1 MDITEIPALYRQ
13 NHDIAPDTFG
23 QLVNVAKLFAR
34 FHGGT
39 LDTSRLSASLANQ
52 WLLARKESDV
62 SASTV
67 KGNRTSLLML
77 WREAHDL
84 GYAPPIEKV
93 RTVKVPEII
102 PVAFTREELVKLI
115 AACATLTGKFRRV
128 PIRRRVYFES
138 LFESAYD
145 TALRLGDL
153 LSIERTWIWPGGYI
167 SIVQKKTGH
176 SQRVLLR
183 PSTIIRIDECMA
195 DWPGRAHIW
204 PQFSSDRK
212 RFYEY
217 VRRLVQA
224 AGIRKGTMKW
234 IRRSSASYVEREH
247 PGCGARHLG
256 HRTPGLAEKF
266 YFDPSIVSREQPLP
280 PPLAG

>member
-13 NHDIAPDTFG
+13 NHDITQDTFG
-23 QLVNVAKLFAR
+23 QLINVARLLAR
-34 FHGGT
+34 FAGGT
-39 LDTSRLSASLANQ
+39 LDTARLSASLVNQ
-52 WLLARKESDV
+52 WLLARKDNGT
-62 SASTV
+62 AAATIN
-67 KGNRTSLLML
+67 GNRTSLLML
-77 WREAHDL
+77 WREAHEL
-84 GYAPPIEKV
+84 GFAPPPQKV
-93 RTVKVPEII
+93 RTIKVPSTV
-102 PVAFTREELVKLI
+102 PTAFTREELVKLI
-115 AACATLTGKFRRV
+115 AACASLKGKFRRV

-176 SQRVLLR
+176 SHRVMLR
-183 PSTIIRIDECMA
+183 PSTICRIDECMS
-195 DWPGRAHIW
+195 DWPGRAHVW
-204 PQFSSDRK
+204 PQVANRK
-212 RFYEY
+212 HFYEY
-217 VRRLVQA
+217 VRRLVRV
-224 AGIRKGTMKW
+224 AGIRKGTTKW

-256 HRTPGLAEKF
+256 HRTPGLAEKY
-266 YFDPSIVSREQPLP
+266 YFDPSIVSREHTLP